1 MSDPWTIRDP
11 DQPSEWA
18 IETYLDGAAAPADA
32 ARIEAYAAAHPEFG
46 ALLDA
51 RREGFAALPMANPQA
66 MRARIRQAADQ
77 QQAADAP
84 APAKPRRAPWWR
96 FAWGIGLAATAAV
109 IFMVVRPSAPDGD
122 TVITKGQTLVLDVFR
137 GSAAGGS
144 EPLIS
149 GAIVAPGEVLRFR
162 ARGAEAGHALVIG
175 VPEKGETFAF
185 APVGATGSMPW
196 AKLDAKGL
204 FPGAARLDDSRGA
217 EWAHLVWC
225 PAPFTLDAV
234 RIQTPDRV
242 AVPDG
247 CSQTAFELIKR

>member
-1 MSDPWTIRDP
+1 MRDP

-18 IETYLDGAAAPADA
+18 IETYLDGAASPEDA
-32 ARIEAYAAAHPEFG
+32 VGIETYAAAHPEFA

-66 MRARIRQAADQ
+66 MRARLLQAADQ
-77 QQAADAP
+77 MQTAAAP
-84 APAKPRRAPWWR
+84 TPPKPTRAPWWR
-96 FAWGIGLAATAAV
+96 LTWGIGLAATAAAV
-109 IFMVVRPSAPDGD
+109 FLLVRPPAPDGD
-122 TVITKGQTLVLDVFR
+122 RIIAKGQAIHLDVFR

-149 GAIVAPGEVLRFR
+149 GATVAPGEVLRFR
-162 ARGAEAGHALVIG
+162 ARGAETGHALVIG

-196 AKLDAKGL
+196 ADLDVQGL
-204 FPGAARLDDSRGA
+204 FPHAARLDDSRGV

-225 PAPFTLDAV
+225 PTPFTLDAV
-234 RIQTPDRV
+234 TIEAPDRM
-242 AVPDG
+242 AVPTD
-247 CSQTAFELIKR
+247 CRHTAFELIKR